1 MMLLTDFPLS
11 LLETLILQG
20 QVVNLVVYLHSEV
33 FHCLQY
39 LWISFFQQ
47 GDVVTFVLAKD
58 DTFGA
63 NGQGVAIKAEILNFF
78 LRVVTTGI
86 SHLSER
92 LIVDIK

>member
-1 MMLLTDFPLS
+1 MLLTDFPLP

-33 FHCLQY
+33 FHCLHY

-47 GDVVTFVLAKD
+47 GDIVTFVLAKN

-92 LIVDIK
+92 LIVDIE

>member
-1 MMLLTDFPLS
+1 MLLTDFPLS

-47 GDVVTFVLAKD
+47 GDVVTFVLAED

>member
-1 MMLLTDFPLS
+1 MLLTDFPLS